1 MNSSIWSILILV
13 LVILAVVLF
22 LLYRQG
28 QKLQARQA
36 ESQKLLDSYSQV
48 VSMLI
53 IDKKKMK
60 LKEAPFPK
68 EAYEQT
74 PIYMRWMS
82 VYVVR
87 AKIGPRVF
95 DLMCEKPI
103 YEQIQPKTTIKAKI
117 SGAYITEVIKGA
129 VLDEKAL
136 EKRKKEKAKEAKKA
150 EKEAKK
156 ASK

>member
-1 MNSSIWSILILV
+1 MNTFWTVLIIVLIILV
-13 LVILAVVLF
+13 AALIF
-22 LLYRQG
+22 LYFQG
-28 QKLQARQA
+28 QKLQARQM
-36 ESQKLLDSYSQV
+36 ESQKLLDTYSQV

-68 EAYEQT
+68 EAFEQT

-87 AKIGPRVF
+87 AKIGPRIF

-136 EKRKKEKAKEAKKA
+136 EKRKKEKEKEAKKAAKEAKKA
-150 EKEAKK
+150 
-156 ASK
+156 SR

>member
-1 MNSSIWSILILV
+1 MNTFWTV
-13 LVILAVVLF
+13 LVIVLIILVAALIF
-22 LLYRQG
+22 LYFQG
-28 QKLQARQA
+28 QKLQARQM
-36 ESQKLLDSYSQV
+36 ESQKLLDAYSQV

-68 EAYEQT
+68 EAFEQT
-74 PIYMRWMS
+74 PVYMRWMS

-87 AKIGPRVF
+87 AKIGPRIF

-136 EKRKKEKAKEAKKA
+136 EKRKKEKEKEAKKA
-150 EKEAKK
+150 AKEAKK

>member
-1 MNSSIWSILILV
+1 MQTWQIVLLIV
-13 LVILAVVLF
+13 LAVLIVVAVVLYF
-22 LLYRQG
+22 LGKRLEKQ
-28 QKLQARQA
+28 QDENEARLEVGKQT
-36 ESQKLLDSYSQV
+36 
-48 VSMLI
+48 VSMLV

-156 ASK
+156 TSR

>member
-1 MNSSIWSILILV
+1 MNTFWTVLVVILI
-13 LVILAVVLF
+13 ILAIVLF
-22 LLYRQG
+22 VLYRQG
-28 QKLQARQA
+28 QKLQARQM
-36 ESQKLLDSYSQV
+36 ESQKLLDQYSQV

-136 EKRKKEKAKEAKKA
+136 EKRKKEKEKAAKKA

>member
-1 MNSSIWSILILV
+1 MNTFWTVLIIVLIILV
-13 LVILAVVLF
+13 AALIF
-22 LLYRQG
+22 LYFQG
-28 QKLQARQA
+28 QKLQARQM
-36 ESQKLLDSYSQV
+36 ESQKLLDAYSQV

-68 EAYEQT
+68 EAFEQT

-87 AKIGPRVF
+87 AKIGPRIF

-136 EKRKKEKAKEAKKA
+136 EKRKKEKEKAAKKA